1 MSNLSHE
8 LFVGATPS
16 ELKAQ
21 TNSFLAQSNIE
32 VKQFDYE
39 TNGYEKPY
47 SVSILYHDKNLDQ
60 VEHDNVTT
68 PGLWKRQGLGR

>member
-1 MSNLSHE
+1 LSNLSHE
-8 LFVGATPS
+8 LFVGATPE

-21 TNSFLAQSNIE
+21 TNAFMAQPNIE

-47 SVSILYHDKNLDQ
+47 SASILYHDKDLDDQ
-60 VEHDNVTT
+60 A
-68 PGLWKRQGLGR
+68 GLKTWKREVPGRS